1 MNKSLI
7 HTVIEQQCVLAP
19 QAIALEQEGERLSY
33 GQLNAASNQLAHLL
47 LGLGIQ
53 PQQAVAVALPAGIQA
68 VRSLLACLKAGA
80 LYLPLEL
87 GFAAQRLRQMLTD
100 LQPSVLLV
108 GAEQQAIAEALLAE
122 LACPVAY
129 LLVLPSPQLD
139 WLGDLSLSDRQLI
152 DLSDQVRVLAYGPQ
166 GYQLSPQ
173 STLSEPQHNPDL
185 DLDPQGHNYVFYTSG
200 STGQGKAIVGTHRS
214 LSHYI
219 HWHMA
224 QWGIDAQFRISQL
237 APLTFDAS
245 LKDILVALA
254 AGATLCIPQVSTRQ
268 NMEQLAN
275 WLVSSRVTLLACVP
289 SVFRL
294 LQTALVGRAVPALP
308 QLRYVLLSGERL
320 YGRDVLNWQAVNGQH
335 SELTNLYGLTETT
348 ILKTY
353 YRLPHW
359 DWQPGEVVPVGKP
372 ISNTSLAVVN
382 GNHLSGREIVGEIYI
397 KSPFLSAGYLDASL
411 NAGMFIQNPLVSDR
425 VDLVCRTGDM
435 GRYRSDGNLEV
446 LGRQDEQVKLHG
458 IRVEL
463 GEVRGAV
470 LSLEGIVQV
479 ELVVQQSAEGNG
491 ELVCYYQGTHRSG
504 EQFREALAGLLNGYM
519 IPAYYEWL
527 EQFPL
532 TLNGKVDR
540 KALPLPVALES
551 SYEAPQGALEE
562 QLARI
567 WQQVLGIPRVSRRES
582 FFNLGGS
589 SLKAIQLISR
599 LYKEL
604 EIQLQIGEVF
614 AHPTLAGQAE
624 LIGESLQ
631 QVYQAI
637 EPVAASAD
645 YALSHGQKRLWIQEQ
660 LQPGL
665 VAYSRPIA
673 FEWKGEL
680 NQVAL
685 EHAFEEVVARHESL
699 RTVFVVVEGEPR
711 QRILS
716 VEEAA
721 FVPHYQ
727 DLRSQAD
734 PEQVAIKLAD
744 EQASAA
750 FDLSQGPLLRVKL
763 LQTDEQTYCLL
774 LTIHHI
780 ISDEWSMQVLVREVL
795 SLYGAY
801 HEGLPSPLS
810 ALPIQYKDYAAWQ
823 QGQLSGAA
831 LLAHQQYWLEQL
843 SGEVPLLELPTDR
856 PRPALQTYRGH
867 RLGWQLNQ
875 ALSGELEALSQQQG
889 VTLFMVLLAGLNTL
903 LYRYSGQ
910 SDLIVGSP
918 IAGRQHADLEE
929 QIGFFINMLPL
940 RTQVDGQG
948 SFVDLLKGV
957 KQTTLGAY
965 AHQAY
970 PFDRLVED
978 LQLVRDPSR
987 SPLFDVVLVVDG
999 SVDPATHPVLGLEE
1013 VEIAPAA
1020 VAITSS
1026 LFDLVVRFSQQ
1037 GPGLSLSIEYNT
1049 DLFEQSSI
1057 ERMGVH
1063 LESLLSALVAEPL
1076 LPLQQVGYLSESERH
1091 QLLVDFN
1098 ATTTEWDSEQTLVS
1112 LFEHQVSLT
1121 PQAVAL
1127 VSEQDSVSY
1136 EELNQRANQLAHY
1149 LRGEHGVE
1157 AGTLVGIQL
1166 ERSEW
1171 LVVAMLSVLKAG
1183 GAYVPIDPDYP
1194 AARQAYL
1201 RTDSGCEVVLEAAEL
1216 AIFQAGQYASTNL
1229 DVGPQPSDLAY
1240 VIYTSGST
1248 GQPKGVMIEH
1258 RSVVNY
1264 VIWANQYYFHNQPLN
1279 FGMFTSYSFDLTVT
1293 GLFSPLL
1300 RGSSLYLWKGEDHRQ
1315 LLGQALKHPKVGAIK
1330 LTPAHLNLLPYIQ
1343 ELTMT
1348 GVECCIVGGEILT
1361 ESQVKA
1367 IKQLNEQ
1374 IRIFNEYGP
1383 TEATV
1388 GCTAVQLQ
1396 AGQAITIGKPI
1407 SNSQVYI
1414 LDGGL
1419 GLQPIGVVG
1428 ELCISGAGLAR
1439 GYLNQ
1444 SVLTAEKFVTN
1455 PYYQEDQPAS
1465 SARLYRTGDQARW
1478 REDGTIEFLGR
1489 QDEQVKLRGYRIEL
1503 GEIEA
1508 VLSSHP
1514 QLSQAVV
1521 MACQLGEDDKQLVAY
1536 LVGSDPEVSGES
1548 LRAYLTE
1555 RLPAYMIPSQFVL
1568 LEALP
1573 LTVNGKVDK
1582 KALPDP
1588 VVGAGAEHQ
1597 APQTA
1602 LQQQLASLWEQV
1614 LGREGIGLE
1623 DNFFALGGHSLK
1635 AIQLGAK
1642 IHQTLDVKLELV
1654 SLFKHQTLLDLS
1666 QQVELMVWAQTAH
1679 AEQELPHSLTN
1690 QPHIDQLLL

>member
-1 MNKSLI
+1 MSVTTLLAKLKRLQI
-7 HTVIEQQCVLAP
+7 TVQLQDDQLKVRA
-19 QAIALEQEGERLSY
+19 AA
-33 GQLNAASNQLAHLL
+33 GQLSADL
-47 LGLGIQ
+47 
-53 PQQAVAVALPAGIQA
+53 VEE
-68 VRSLLACLKAGA
+68 LK
-80 LYLPLEL
+80 LNK
-87 GFAAQRLRQMLTD
+87 D
-100 LQPSVLLV
+100 
-108 GAEQQAIAEALLAE
+108 ALLAF
-122 LACPVAY
+122 L
-129 LLVLPSPQLD
+129 
-139 WLGDLSLSDRQLI
+139 
-152 DLSDQVRVLAYGPQ
+152 
-166 GYQLSPQ
+166 
-173 STLSEPQHNPDL
+173 
-185 DLDPQGHNYVFYTSG
+185 
-200 STGQGKAIVGTHRS
+200 RS
-214 LSHYI
+214 
-219 HWHMA
+219 A
-224 QWGIDAQFRISQL
+224 Q
-237 APLTFDAS
+237 
-245 LKDILVALA
+245 
-254 AGATLCIPQVSTRQ
+254 
-268 NMEQLAN
+268 
-275 WLVSSRVTLLACVP
+275 
-289 SVFRL
+289 
-294 LQTALVGRAVPALP
+294 
-308 QLRYVLLSGERL
+308 
-320 YGRDVLNWQAVNGQH
+320 QA
-335 SELTNLYGLTETT
+335 
-348 ILKTY
+348 
-353 YRLPHW
+353 
-359 DWQPGEVVPVGKP
+359 
-372 ISNTSLAVVN
+372 
-382 GNHLSGREIVGEIYI
+382 
-397 KSPFLSAGYLDASL
+397 
-411 NAGMFIQNPLVSDR
+411 
-425 VDLVCRTGDM
+425 
-435 GRYRSDGNLEV
+435 
-446 LGRQDEQVKLHG
+446 
-458 IRVEL
+458 
-463 GEVRGAV
+463 
-470 LSLEGIVQV
+470 
-479 ELVVQQSAEGNG
+479 
-491 ELVCYYQGTHRSG
+491 
-504 EQFREALAGLLNGYM
+504 
-519 IPAYYEWL
+519 
-527 EQFPL
+527 
-532 TLNGKVDR
+532 
-540 KALPLPVALES
+540 
-551 SYEAPQGALEE
+551 
-562 QLARI
+562 
-567 WQQVLGIPRVSRRES
+567 
-582 FFNLGGS
+582 
-589 SLKAIQLISR
+589 
-599 LYKEL
+599 
-604 EIQLQIGEVF
+604 
-614 AHPTLAGQAE
+614 
-624 LIGESLQ
+624 
-631 QVYQAI
+631 YQAI

-645 YALSHGQKRLWIQEQ
+645 YALSHGQKRLWLLDQ

-665 VAYSRPIA
+665 VAYNMVLTRQLT
-673 FEWKGEL
+673 GEL
-680 NQVAL
+680 DRGSL

-721 FVPHYQ
+721 FVLHYQ

-734 PEQVAIKLAD
+734 AHQHALALSRQ
-744 EQASAA
+744 EIALP

-780 ISDEWSMQVLVREVL
+780 VSDEWSMQVLVREVL

-929 QIGFFINMLPL
+929 QIGYYLNTLAL

-987 SPLFDVVLVVDG
+987 SPLFDVMLVVENQQAELQDIG
-999 SVDPATHPVLGLEE
+999 KSTLYEKAFRLPV
-1013 VEIAPAA
+1013 
-1020 VAITSS
+1020 SK
-1026 LFDLVVRFSQQ
+1026 FDLTFAFVETVQ
-1037 GPGLSLSIEYNT
+1037 GLSLSIEYNT

-1098 ATTTEWDSEQTLVS
+1098 ATEAPLSSCQTLVS

-1157 AGTLVGIQL
+1157 AGTLVGL
-1166 ERSEW
+1166 LVERSEW
-1171 LVVAMLSVLKAG
+1171 LIVGLLAVLKAR
-1183 GAYVPIDPDYP
+1183 GAYVPIDPGFP
-1194 AARQAYL
+1194 AARQGYMLKDANIQ
-1201 RTDSGCEVVLEAAEL
+1201 VLLTHSTQKILCDYQGSILMIDTLLEQNESTENL
-1216 AIFQAGQYASTNL
+1216 TRGQIQSH
-1229 DVGPQPSDLAY
+1229 DLAY
-1240 VIYTSGST
+1240 VVYTSGST
-1248 GQPKGVMIEH
+1248 GTPKGVMITHGSLVDYFDGILTKTNIRDCQTFGLVSTVAADLGNTIIYTSLCIGGTLRVFTEEELMDTQKL
-1258 RSVVNY
+1258 
-1264 VIWANQYYFHNQPLN
+1264 IDANLDCLKIVPSHWKALQTGTHLFIPNKCLL
-1279 FGMFTSYSFDLTVT
+1279 FGGESLTVDIIQ
-1293 GLFSPLL
+1293 LISQENDYCQ
-1300 RGSSLYLWKGEDHRQ
+1300 LYNH
-1315 LLGQALKHPKVGAIK
+1315 
-1330 LTPAHLNLLPYIQ
+1330 
-1343 ELTMT
+1343 
-1348 GVECCIVGGEILT
+1348 
-1361 ESQVKA
+1361 
-1367 IKQLNEQ
+1367 
-1374 IRIFNEYGP
+1374 YGP
-1383 TEATV
+1383 SET
-1388 GCTAVQLQ
+1388 
-1396 AGQAITIGKPI
+1396 TIGKLINVVHAKSLERNI
-1407 SNSQVYI
+1407 SLGSPFGNNQVYI

-1635 AIQLGAK
+1635 AIQVVSLINKQLGLRITPRNILRYPTIRSFIEALVPNTLRRGLLITLNKVRTGCPNVFFIPPVVGTSLVYIDLARLLDGSFSCYGLQNKGFDYTEAFDASIEKVAARFMREILPIQANGEVIVCAYSSAVLIAFELAK
-1642 IHQTLDVKLELV
+1642 KLEKKALTTQLV
-1654 SLFKHQTLLDLS
+1654 LLDRGTRTSIKNEATRSEFNRDFDQWIAGPLKGRGFEKDQIARIKNLWFHN
-1666 QQVELMVWAQTAH
+1666 QQIGTQYVINGKIAGNIIAFEGTYEPENDFTNMGNWSSHTSGTLHYYKLKGNHDEVMNARNSRIIAKQMIQKLTGVELKAH
-1679 AEQELPHSLTN
+1679 EEVEHLT
-1690 QPHIDQLLL
+1690 